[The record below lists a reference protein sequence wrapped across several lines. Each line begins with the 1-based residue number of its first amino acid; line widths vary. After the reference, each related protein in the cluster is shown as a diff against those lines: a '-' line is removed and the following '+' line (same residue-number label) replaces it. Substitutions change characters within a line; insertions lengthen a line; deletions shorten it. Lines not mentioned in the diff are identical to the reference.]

1 MCVLGI
7 ENLPSIKDASI
18 PGQLSESG
26 SAGVVSLLGI
36 LMGLEATHESI
47 CVVGT

>member
-1 MCVLGI
+1 MSLALRIFPVSKMPPSLG
-7 ENLPSIKDASI
+7 SF
-18 PGQLSESG
+18 QSG